1 MKLTNKDKKY
11 LLSIGYKNE
20 DFTAIEDATK
30 NIKYELFF
38 TKFALISISASPKI
52 NISQKQVIGVL
63 GRETFLSGIGR
74 ATFHNS
80 AVRYIEGLPNVAIY
94 FERKKF

>member
-1 MKLTNKDKKY
+1 MKLTNKDKNY
-11 LLSIGYKNE
+11 LLSIGYNNV

-30 NIKYELFF
+30 NIKYTL
-38 TKFALISISASPKI
+38 TI
-52 NISQKQVIGVL
+52 NGDNEIKLNQKQVIGML
-63 GRETFLSGIGR
+63 GRNNFLSGISR

-80 AVRYIEGLPNVAIY
+80 AMRWTENNMSIF

>member
-1 MKLTNKDKKY
+1 MKLTNKDKNY

-20 DFTAIEDATK
+20 DFTAIEDVTK
-30 NIKYELFF
+30 NIKYSLHF
-38 TKFALISISASPKI
+38 TCSKAEIKL
-52 NISQKQVIGVL
+52 NQKQAIGML

-80 AVRYIEGLPNVAIY
+80 AVRTIERLPNMAIY

>member
-1 MKLTNKDKKY
+1 MKLTNKDKDY

-30 NIKYELFF
+30 NIKYSLC
-38 TKFALISISASPKI
+38 FASDSKKPEVKL
-52 NISQKQVIGVL
+52 NQKQAIGML
-63 GRETFLSGIGR
+63 GRETFLSGVGR

-80 AVRYIEGLPNVAIY
+80 AVRSSESLPNVSIY

>member
-1 MKLTNKDKKY
+1 MKLTNKDKNY
-11 LLSIGYKNE
+11 LLSIGYTNE

-38 TKFALISISASPKI
+38 TKENKKHIRL
-52 NISQKQVIGVL
+52 SQKQVIGML

-74 ATFHNS
+74 ATFHNT
-80 AVRYIEGLPNVAIY
+80 AVRTSESLPNVAIY

>member
-1 MKLTNKDKKY
+1 MKLTNKDKNY
-11 LLSIGYKNE
+11 LLSLGYTNE
-20 DFTAIEDATK
+20 DFTAIEDVTK

-38 TKFALISISASPKI
+38 TKYALISISAYPKI
-52 NISQKQVIGVL
+52 KLNQKQVIGML

-74 ATFHNS
+74 TTFHSS
-80 AVRYIEGLPNVAIY
+80 AVRYSKVLPNIAIY

>member
-1 MKLTNKDKKY
+1 MTLTNKDKNY
-11 LLSIGYKNE
+11 LLSIGYNNE

-38 TKFALISISASPKI
+38 MKENKTHIRL
-52 NISQKQVIGVL
+52 SQKQAIGML
-63 GRETFLSGIGR
+63 GRENFLSGIGR

-80 AVRYIEGLPNVAIY
+80 AVRTSESLPNVAIC
-94 FERKKF
+94 FERKKY